1 MIKDNRI
8 KNGGA
13 RAGAGRP
20 AKPDTA
26 DKHRLTIVL
35 HTNVIE
41 RLKDY
46 GKEKSAFI
54 DGVLKKELGL

>member
-20 AKPDTA
+20 AKSDTA
-26 DKHRLTIVL
+26 DINKCLNSVNYLI
-35 HTNVIE
+35 I
-41 RLKDY
+41 
-46 GKEKSAFI
+46 I
-54 DGVLKKELGL
+54 D